1 MGQRAAGA
9 PDAQVTITGG
19 TGGNETPV
27 YDKREGREMSEHL
40 KRRIGLGLLTAY
52 GVGVMVGAGIYVLVG
67 AVAAEAG
74 VWAPLSFVIAGLIA
88 APTALS
94 YAEFST
100 RLPEAAGEAVFV
112 EKGLGHAWLGM
123 LVGLA
128 IVAAGTVSAAAVLRG
143 GTGYLLSVVDLP
155 FAATAIVMGLVLVG
169 VAIAGVLESLT
180 VAALFTAVEVLGLA
194 LVVWAGAGAEPT
206 ADYAAPAAIVWTG
219 VASAAVLAFFA
230 FIGFEDIVNMAEEV
244 RDPLHT
250 LPRAILMSLVIT
262 SLLYAL
268 VSWAAVRAVPLERL
282 GASEQPL
289 ALVWSSARGGN
300 AGFLSL
306 IAVAAAMNGIL
317 AQIVM
322 ASRVM
327 FGVGRRHPSLAVFHH
342 AHPRFGTPV
351 LATALI
357 GVAVIAMAVLL
368 PVADLAEATSAIL
381 LSVFVLVNA
390 ALIAMK
396 RAEPE
401 AAFRV
406 PMAVPVVGLLAAVGA
421 LAVSFGVGS

>member
-1 MGQRAAGA
+1 MAEA
-9 PDAQVTITGG
+9 
-19 TGGNETPV
+19 
-27 YDKREGREMSEHL
+27 L

-74 VWAPLSFVIAGLIA
+74 IWAPLSFLLAGLIA
-88 APTALS
+88 APSALS

-100 RLPEAAGEAVFV
+100 RLPEAAGEAIFV
-112 EKGLGHAWLGM
+112 AKGLGRPWLA
-123 LVGLA
+123 LVVGLA
-128 IVAAGTVSAAAVLRG
+128 VVAAGTISAAAVLRG
-143 GTGYLLSVVDLP
+143 GTGYLVSVVDLP
-155 FAATAIVMGLVLVG
+155 FAPTAIVMGLFLVG

-180 VAALFTAVEVLGLA
+180 VAAIFTVIEVIGLA
-194 LVVWAGAGAEPT
+194 LVVWAGASAEPVT
-206 ADYAAPAAIVWTG
+206 DWQAPAGIVWSG

-244 RDPLHT
+244 RDPTHT
-250 LPRAILMSLVIT
+250 LPRAILLALVIT

-268 VSWAAVRAVPLERL
+268 VRWAAVRGVPLEQL

-289 ALVWSSARGGN
+289 ALVWSHARGGG
-300 AGFLSL
+300 AAFLSI

-322 ASRVM
+322 ASRVL
-327 FGVGRRHPSLAVFHH
+327 FGVGKRSPALAIFHH
-342 AHPRFGTPV
+342 AHPRLGTPV

-357 GVAVIAMAVLL
+357 GGLVIVMAVML

-406 PMAVPVVGLLAAVGA
+406 PMAVPVLGLLGSLGA
-421 LAVSFGVGS
+421 LAISFGVLS